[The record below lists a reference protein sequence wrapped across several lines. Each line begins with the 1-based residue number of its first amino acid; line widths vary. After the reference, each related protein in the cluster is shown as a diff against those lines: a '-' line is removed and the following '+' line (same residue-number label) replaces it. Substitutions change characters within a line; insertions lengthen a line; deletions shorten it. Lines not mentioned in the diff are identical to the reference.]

1 MLLISLWVAVHSR
14 PHAQVL
20 ADNRFSIII
29 HRLLIVSESLLHLKP
44 CLQKSSKYPQMWK
57 SHCVYLIGNS
67 IIVVPLRCD
76 SQIISLC
83 NVRFYCV
90 PSHGIFSQLLY
101 VLRYACEFLEACVS
115 ALLWLDNIF
124 LNIRH
129 KGEVT
134 STSPYPKIPRFS
146 GMVYAFCTNDVAS
159 TLFFRDKSVATNVK
173 NSSLVWSVLLQFRKR
188 T

>member
-83 NVRFYCV
+83 NVSFDCV
-90 PSHGIFSQLLY
+90 PSHDIFSANCYMFCDMHMNSWKRVFLRCFDWITYFWTYGIRERLPALHLIRKY
-101 VLRYACEFLEACVS
+101 HVLV
-115 ALLWLDNIF
+115 
-124 LNIRH
+124 
-129 KGEVT
+129 
-134 STSPYPKIPRFS
+134 
-146 GMVYAFCTNDVAS
+146 
-159 TLFFRDKSVATNVK
+159 
-173 NSSLVWSVLLQFRKR
+173 VWYTHFVP
-188 T
+188 TT